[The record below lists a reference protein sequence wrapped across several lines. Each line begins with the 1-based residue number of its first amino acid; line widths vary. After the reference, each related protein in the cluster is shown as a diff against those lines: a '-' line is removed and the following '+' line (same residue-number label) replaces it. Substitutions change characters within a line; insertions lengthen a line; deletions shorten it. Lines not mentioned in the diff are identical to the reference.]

1 MRRLGAKAL
10 AWSALAM
17 AIGGAAA
24 GTGCKASKE
33 TELVPGVSTQM
44 VVTKDLSA
52 IRVDVE
58 ANGVVKFCQQYA
70 VAPNGVVQLPS
81 TLGVLAEQSPD
92 TIVTITIRGYDVPG
106 SQGTDIANCPQESEA
121 EGAPVAPPTAANAA
135 TGDPRIIRR
144 SIQSY
149 VPGDIL
155 FLPMPLTYACQ
166 DVDCSMMG
174 TTFACKGGLC
184 EDSTILDSATLV
196 DFDPALLDGTGLCFS
211 PKMCFADAFP
221 AAPVDPDTCIYG
233 FPPYDTPLA
242 GTGTNVRIFY
252 KDITWQP
259 NAAGGWEQVVAE
271 AGEEEILNEDPLEG
285 FTIVNAADAGLPD
298 AAGSTFPGVDAGPT
312 YNTKGPLIQLAQGL
326 CNLAKAATTPPP
338 HPASGSA
345 PLTYHTISDV
355 QIASLCPPKVLLLP
369 ICADERNNSPVLP
382 DGGTTTGACNV
393 AIPMDPAPSA
403 MYLVM
408 DQSVYM
414 HGAYGA
420 AGSAQ
425 ALALSLTDPV
435 FKQTYAAFKFLN
447 DPMEKDCSATP
458 PSTYLMPT
466 LPFDLADDAQ
476 PQIATALSGW
486 TPAEVG
492 GGMCPTGNMGTGTA
506 FGCSVDQFC
515 YLGQCY
521 TPNALDL
528 QGAMQS
534 AASGVGAYADV
545 QNFLTTSQI
554 TSPNVAGVMFIV
566 NRAPVSGPGTPPEAQ
581 DCTPALTVPVSS
593 SDPAFTPN
601 CGAVDTNSAV
611 SSINCP
617 ANDCTCPPGA
627 ALQTI
632 ETEAQ
637 NAFSASGLR
646 TYFVV
651 LGNDD
656 SSVEPITF
664 FQTLAMDV
672 PQAVTTLDAT
682 MLNSATTGAL
692 SPEAMTDVGNF
703 LQSITQ
709 LGTCL
714 YQLPPD
720 IMTGTPAANVEVSFS
735 APGAPPGV
743 GVTIVKPVTG
753 CTAAAEAGA
762 TPPDGWSYDGT
773 DRIRLCG
780 APCSTLRALVI
791 GAAATETAVP
801 VTIANL
807 CTGTT
812 SLPTS
817 TADSGS
823 AITETEPD
831 ATTGVGAQDAT
842 ATAACSPATCQ
853 FGCCQDGQ
861 CITTE
866 QDNACGTGGV
876 MCQNCGVGTCVGGT
890 CSGGGADSSLAADAG
905 P

>member
-17 AIGGAAA
+17 ATAGAAA
-24 GTGCKASKE
+24 GTGCKGTRP

-44 VVTKDLSA
+44 VVTKDLDV
-52 IRVDVE
+52 IRIDVE
-58 ANGVVKFCQQYA
+58 ANGVTKFCNQYQ

-81 TLGVLAEQSPD
+81 TLGVLPEASPD
-92 TIVTITIRGYDVPG
+92 TLVTITIRGYDVPG
-106 SQGTDIANCPQESEA
+106 STGNDYMNCGSS
-121 EGAPVAPPTAANAA
+121 PVDALVDPNLM
-135 TGDPRIIRR
+135 TGPGPRILRR

-149 VPGDIL
+149 VPGQIL
-155 FLPMPLTYACQ
+155 FVPMPLTYACQ

-174 TTFACKGGLC
+174 PTYACKGGLC
-184 EDSTILDSATLV
+184 LDSTIADSSTLV

-211 PKMCFADAFP
+211 PKMCFEDAFP
-221 AAPVDPDTCIYG
+221 AAPVDADNCIYG

-242 GTGTNVRIFY
+242 GTGTNVRIYY

-298 AAGSTFPGVDAGPT
+298 ASGSTLPGVDAGPT
-312 YNTKGPLIQLAQGL
+312 YNTKGPLIQLAKGL

-338 HPASGSA
+338 HPVSGSA

-355 QIASLCPPKVLLLP
+355 QIASLCPPKELLLP
-369 ICADERNNSPVLP
+369 ICAAERNNSPVLP

-435 FKQTYAAFKFLN
+435 FKETFAAFKFLN
-447 DPMEKDCSATP
+447 DPTEKDCSATP
-458 PSTYLMPT
+458 PSTYLTPT

-486 TPAEVG
+486 TASEIG
-492 GGMCPTGNMGTGTA
+492 GGTCPTGNMGTGAT
-506 FGCSVDQFC
+506 FGCPVNQYC

-521 TPNALDL
+521 TPYPLDL

-534 AASGVGAYADV
+534 AASGVGAYAEV
-545 QNFLTTSQI
+545 QSFLTQSQI
-554 TSPNVAGVMFIV
+554 ASPNVAGVMFIV

-581 DCTPALTVPVSS
+581 DCTPALTVPSSS

-601 CGAVDTNSAV
+601 CGEVDTNSTV

-617 ANDCTCPPGA
+617 ADDCTCPPGA
-627 ALQTI
+627 ALQTL

-656 SSVEPITF
+656 ASPEPLTF

-692 SPEAMTDVGNF
+692 SPAAMTDVGNF

-720 IMTGTPAANVEVSFS
+720 VISGTPAANIEVSFS
-735 APGAPPGV
+735 APGAPPGA

-807 CTGTT
+807 CSGTT
-812 SLPTS
+812 SVPTS
-817 TADSGS
+817 TADSGTS
-823 AITETEPD
+823 STAGEPD
-831 ATTGVGAQDAT
+831 ATGVGADDAT
-842 ATAACSPATCQ
+842 ATAACSPATCM
-853 FGCCQDGQ
+853 FGCCQGGQ

-866 QDNACGTGGV
+866 QDNACGTNGG
-876 MCQNCGVGTCVGGT
+876 MCQDCGVGTCVGGA
-890 CSGGGADSSLAADAG
+890 CNPPVSDAG